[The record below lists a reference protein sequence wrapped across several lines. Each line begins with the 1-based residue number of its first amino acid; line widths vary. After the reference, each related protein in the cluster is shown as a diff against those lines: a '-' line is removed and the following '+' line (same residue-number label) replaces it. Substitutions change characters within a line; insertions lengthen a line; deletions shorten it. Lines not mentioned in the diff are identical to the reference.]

1 MMAEKDPY
9 GVLGVSK
16 GASDGE
22 IKRAF
27 RKKARQFHPDRNP
40 GDATSEAKFKEVQS
54 AYDKIGDAESR
65 HEHDQQEQMANM
77 FGGGRRGGSQFGG
90 SQRPRSQKRA
100 KGSDIT
106 VGLDI
111 TMEEAAN
118 GGTFS
123 FTFKRLKSNSAGT
136 MEAASTSLKTK
147 LEPSVKHG
155 AIRRLKGQ
163 GHDHP
168 EGDSGDVI
176 LTVRI
181 DAGEGRSWDG
191 GIMIQEVPI
200 TYSTLLLGGKV
211 KVTLPSGKEGLL
223 NISANSQ
230 IGDRRRMGKAGY
242 LGGDLEL
249 EFVLIETDELNQQQL
264 DALEKLKQSGL

>member
-90 SQRPRSQKRA
+90 MGGGHGFEDALGQMFGGGMRGGSPFGGSQRPRSQKRA

-168 EGDSGDVI
+168 V
-176 LTVRI
+176 
-181 DAGEGRSWDG
+181 
-191 GIMIQEVPI
+191 
-200 TYSTLLLGGKV
+200 
-211 KVTLPSGKEGLL
+211 
-223 NISANSQ
+223 
-230 IGDRRRMGKAGY
+230 
-242 LGGDLEL
+242 
-249 EFVLIETDELNQQQL
+249 VL
-264 DALEKLKQSGL
+264 